1 MRPRSCNGAYGAVT
15 THKPPFRS
23 SLLPSPPSELLCYC
37 WQAVALTR
45 LPPPIQ
51 TPPSPPSASSAAIT
65 ELGRYYQRAL
75 ASSPNPPLPL
85 PEPPPPL
92 CASSAAITE
101 LGRYYQRAGPRA
113 GMSSEVALAIRAHL
127 DIAENALADSAAANG
142 GDFASGQEG
151 ADEALM
157 RGLFTG
163 M

>member
-1 MRPRSCNGAYGAVT
+1 MKMRVLRECCRMCKKTRSPSIITAACETPLVQRSLQCS
-15 THKPPFRS
+15 HKPPFRS
-23 SLLPSPPSELLCYC
+23 SLLHSPPSELLCYC
-37 WQAVALTR
+37 WKAVASTR
-45 LPPPIQ
+45 LPPPILIAP
-51 TPPSPPSASSAAIT
+51 TPPS
-65 ELGRYYQRAL
+65 
-75 ASSPNPPLPL
+75 
-85 PEPPPPL
+85 
-92 CASSAAITE
+92 ASSAAITE